1 MTKCPTDEGLAA
13 AVEKITAVVGE
24 CIAEFKAAAPALVQ
38 SFSDEE
44 WAKLKGDEDRR
55 RARTASAD
63 PGATA
68 ATVSD
73 ADAETV
79 DLHDV
84 AARLPALVKIKRD
97 LGYRLPGSGRPLANI
112 ALTRKATRG
121 EVMSNERKLGRWLT
135 VHWGDGHPTWAATW
149 IDLGRLRLIR
159 CAPGHSEQVDDC
171 MASAHTRIRSRR
183 LRTRL

>member
-1 MTKCPTDEGLAA
+1 EGLAA
-13 AVEKITAVVGE
+13 AVEKITAVGGE
-24 CIAEFKAAAPALVQ
+24 SIAEVKAAAPPLVQ
-38 SFSDEE
+38 RFLDEE
-44 WAKLKGDEDRR
+44 RGKLKSDEDRR
-55 RARTASAD
+55 RARTANAD
-63 PGATA
+63 PRATA
-68 ATVSD
+68 AAGRG
-73 ADAETV
+73 ADGENG
-79 DLHDV
+79 DIHQV

-159 CAPGHSEQVDDC
+159 CAPGHSEQ
-171 MASAHTRIRSRR
+171 
-183 LRTRL
+183 